1 MTNVKCNVQTETIN
15 TVVASV
21 ELANGC
27 KILLYFGIVGVKF
40 GHHWHFAEGVVVA
53 LFVHGLVAIDKVPI
67 IVFAVFAVFYHVLE
81 NGVVVTGVVEH
92 QVHYYFDIH
101 CVRRVHQSF
110 EVGKTTKHFV
120 HVEVVV
126 DIVLVGGNGWVDW
139 I

>member
-1 MTNVKCNVQTETIN
+1 MGILPKLANNVDIWVDCQQFFAEVAPKIVANVKCNVQTETIN

-40 GHHWHFAEGVVVA
+40 GHHWHFAEGVVVT

-81 NGVVVTGVVEH
+81 NGVVVTGVVEY

-101 CVRRVHQSF
+101 
-110 EVGKTTKHFV
+110 
-120 HVEVVV
+120 
-126 DIVLVGGNGWVDW
+126 
-139 I
+139 